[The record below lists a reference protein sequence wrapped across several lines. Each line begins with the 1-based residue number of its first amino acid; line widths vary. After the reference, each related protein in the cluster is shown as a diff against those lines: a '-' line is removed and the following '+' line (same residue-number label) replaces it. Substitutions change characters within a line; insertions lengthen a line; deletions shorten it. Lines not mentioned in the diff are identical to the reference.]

1 MKGLIIFCHPAIN
14 YLVSTDVISQY
25 LFFKRAKK
33 TFNCNNISI
42 LYYYDLLEET
52 KKIKYENIEENY
64 KYNENDLITEYKKD
78 CIEIR
83 NKIINNYTN
92 YILIGLEPIGFD
104 QITNFNL
111 PNKKILS
118 MYDPHGFYLIQNRKN
133 TDTDKVRTI
142 FDKEHIFNDARLNE
156 INLIVSPSILYFKNI
171 NSNYFNKCHFISFSY
186 NEENN
191 KIFSI
196 QKFDSFFNRKMLIV
210 LQGSLSGV
218 YKYRH
223 ALHIIK
229 KKLNESIKFINNFI
243 HLDNIDVFCKLLD
256 ILPYSR
262 YNRSNSLYNDD
273 AGLKYLQTLSQ
284 YQGSFIFFAIFPIN
298 FILAKVFEVM
308 LAGCIAFIEPNES
321 LKNDLGLIEYEH
333 YVPVL
338 MTDNKMVLDINYY
351 NKYLGT
357 EEGLQIAK
365 NGFNY
370 IKNNFTDNKIALNYI
385 KILSNI

>member
-33 TFNCNNISI
+33 IFNDNNIEI
-42 LYYYDLLEET
+42 LYFYDLLEQN
-52 KKIKYENIEENY
+52 KKFKYENIEENY
-64 KYNENDLITEYKKD
+64 KYSENDLITEYKKD
-78 CIEIR
+78 CIELR
-83 NKIINNYTN
+83 NKIINNYLD
-92 YILIGLEPIGFD
+92 YILVGLEPIGFD
-104 QITNFNL
+104 QIANYNL

-118 MYDPHGFYLIQNRKN
+118 IYDPHGFYLVKN
-133 TDTDKVRTI
+133 KNNTI
-142 FDKEHIFNDARLNE
+142 FDKEHIFNDARLDE
-156 INLIVSPSILYFKNI
+156 VNLIISPSILYFKNI
-171 NSNYFNKCHFISFSY
+171 NSNYFNKCKFISFSY
-186 NEENN
+186 NQENN

-196 QKFDSFFNRKMLIV
+196 QNFESFFNRKKLIL
-210 LQGSLSGV
+210 LQGASGNDYKFRKLLS
-218 YKYRH
+218 
-223 ALHIIK
+223 IIK
-229 KKLNESIKFINNFI
+229 NKLNESINFINDFINF
-243 HLDNIDVFCKLLD
+243 DNRDVFCELLD

-262 YNRSNSLYNDD
+262 YNRSNLIYNYD

-284 YQGSFIFFAIFPIN
+284 YQGSFIFFAVFPIN

-308 LAGCIAFIEPNES
+308 LAGCIAFIEPNDS

-338 MTDNKMVLDINYY
+338 MMNNKMVLDINYY
-351 NKYLGT
+351 NKYIGT

-370 IKNNFTDNKIALNYI
+370 IKNNFTDDKIALNYM
-385 KILSNI
+385 KILSNL

>member
-33 TFNCNNISI
+33 TFNDNNIEI
-42 LYYYDLLEET
+42 LYFYDLLEQN
-52 KKIKYENIEENY
+52 KKFKYENIEENY
-64 KYNENDLITEYKKD
+64 KYNENDLFTEYKKD

-83 NKIINNYTN
+83 NKIINNYPN
-92 YILIGLEPIGFD
+92 HILVGLEPIGFD
-104 QITNFNL
+104 QITNYNL

-118 MYDPHGFYLIQNRKN
+118 IYDPHGFYLVKN
-133 TDTDKVRTI
+133 KNNTL
-142 FDKEHIFNDARLNE
+142 FDEEHIFTDKRLDE
-156 INLIVSPSILYFKNI
+156 INLIISPSILYFNNI
-171 NSNYFNKCHFISFSY
+171 NSNYFNKCKFVSFSY

-191 KIFSI
+191 KLFSI
-196 QKFDSFFNRKMLIV
+196 QKFESFFNRKMLIL
-210 LQGSLSGV
+210 LQGANDNN
-218 YKYRH
+218 YKYRNS
-223 ALHIIK
+223 LFFIK
-229 KKLNESIKFINNFI
+229 NKLNKRVNFINDFINF
-243 HLDNIDVFCKLLD
+243 DNRDKFCELLE

-262 YNRSNSLYNDD
+262 YNRSNSKYNDN
-273 AGLKYLQTLSQ
+273 AGIKYLETLSQ
-284 YQGSFIFFAIFPIN
+284 YQGSFIFFAVFPIN

-321 LKNDLGLIEYEH
+321 LKNDLGLIEYKH

-338 MTDNKMVLDINYY
+338 MSDNKMVFDTDYY

-357 EEGLQIAK
+357 EEGLRIAK

-370 IKNNFTDNKIALNYI
+370 IKNNFTDSKIALNYI
-385 KILSNI
+385 NILSNL

>member
-33 TFNCNNISI
+33 TFNANNISI
-42 LYYYDLLEET
+42 LYYYDLLEKT

-64 KYNENDLITEYKKD
+64 KYSESDLITEYKKD

-92 YILIGLEPIGFD
+92 HILIGLEPIGFD
-104 QITNFNL
+104 QITNYNL

-118 MYDPHGFYLIQNRKN
+118 IYDPHGFYLVKN
-133 TDTDKVRTI
+133 KNNTI
-142 FDKEHIFNDARLNE
+142 FDEEHIFTDKRLDE
-156 INLIVSPSILYFKNI
+156 VNLIVSPSILYFKNI
-171 NSNYFNKCHFISFSY
+171 NSNYFNKCMFVSFSY

-191 KIFSI
+191 KILSF
-196 QKFDSFFNRKMLIV
+196 QNFESFFNRKKLIV
-210 LQGSLSGV
+210 LQGANTYTYKFRNSLFF
-218 YKYRH
+218 
-223 ALHIIK
+223 IK
-229 KKLNESIKFINNFI
+229 KKLNESIKFINDFINF
-243 HLDNIDVFCKLLD
+243 DNRDKFCELLE

-262 YNRSNSLYNDD
+262 YNRSNSLYNDEP
-273 AGLKYLQTLSQ
+273 GLKYLQTLSQ
-284 YQGSFIFFAIFPIN
+284 YQGSFIFFAVFPIN

-333 YVPVL
+333 YVPIL
-338 MTDNKMVLDINYY
+338 MTNNKMVFDLNYY

-357 EEGLQIAK
+357 QEGLRIAK

-385 KILSNI
+385 KILSSL

>member
-25 LFFKRAKK
+25 LFFKRAQKI
-33 TFNCNNISI
+33 FNANNIEI
-42 LYYYDLLEET
+42 LYYYDLLEEN
-52 KKIKYENIEENY
+52 KKIKYKNIEENY
-64 KYNENDLITEYKKD
+64 KYSESDLITEYKKD

-83 NKIINNYTN
+83 NKIINNYPN
-92 YILIGLEPIGFD
+92 HILIGLEPIGFD
-104 QITNFNL
+104 QITNYNL

-118 MYDPHGFYLIQNRKN
+118 IYDPHGFYLVKN
-133 TDTDKVRTI
+133 PNNNI
-142 FDKEHIFNDARLNE
+142 FDKEHIFTDKRLDE
-156 INLIVSPSILYFKNI
+156 VNLIVSPSILYFKNI
-171 NSNYFNKCHFISFSY
+171 NSNYFNKCKFISFSY

-191 KIFSI
+191 KLFSI
-196 QKFDSFFNRKMLIV
+196 QKFESFFNRKMLIL
-210 LQGSLSGV
+210 LQGANDNN

-223 ALHIIK
+223 SLFFIK
-229 KKLNESIKFINNFI
+229 NKLNESINFINDFI
-243 HLDNIDVFCKLLD
+243 HFDNRDKFCELLE

-262 YNRSNSLYNDD
+262 YNRSNSKYNDNV
-273 AGLKYLQTLSQ
+273 GIKYLETLSQ
-284 YQGSFIFFAIFPIN
+284 YQGSFIFFAVFPIN
-298 FILAKVFEVM
+298 FILAKIFEVM

-338 MTDNKMVLDINYY
+338 MTNNKMVFDTDYY

-357 EEGLQIAK
+357 QEGLRIAK

-370 IKNNFTDNKIALNYI
+370 IKNNFTDGKISLNYI
-385 KILSNI
+385 NILSNL

>member
-25 LFFKRAKK
+25 LFFKRAKQI
-33 TFNCNNISI
+33 FNDNNIEI
-42 LYYYDLLEET
+42 LYFYDLLEQN
-52 KKIKYENIEENY
+52 KKFKYENIEENY
-64 KYNENDLITEYKKD
+64 KYSENDLITEYKKD
-78 CIEIR
+78 CIELR
-83 NKIINNYTN
+83 NKIINNYPK
-92 YILIGLEPIGFD
+92 YILVGLEPIGFD
-104 QITNFNL
+104 QITKFNL
-111 PNKKILS
+111 PNKKILLI
-118 MYDPHGFYLIQNRKN
+118 YDPHGFYLVKN
-133 TDTDKVRTI
+133 KNNAVI
-142 FDKEHIFNDARLNE
+142 DKEHIFNDARLDE
-156 INLIVSPSILYFKNI
+156 VNLIVSPSVLYFKNI
-171 NSNYFNKCHFISFSY
+171 NSNYFNKCKFIPFSY
-186 NEENN
+186 NEQNN

-196 QKFDSFFNRKMLIV
+196 QSFESFFNRKKLIV
-210 LQGSLSGV
+210 LQGANSNN
-218 YKYRH
+218 YKYRNS
-223 ALHIIK
+223 LFIIK
-229 KKLNESIKFINNFI
+229 NKLNKSINFTNDFINFDERDNFCE
-243 HLDNIDVFCKLLD
+243 LFD

-262 YNRSNSLYNDD
+262 YNRSNSKYNDD
-273 AGLKYLQTLSQ
+273 AGLKYLKTLSQ

-338 MTDNKMVLDINYY
+338 MSNNKMVLDINYY

-357 EEGLQIAK
+357 DEGLRIAK

-385 KILSNI
+385 NILSNL

>member
-1 MKGLIIFCHPAIN
+1 MKGLIIYCHPAIN

-33 TFNCNNISI
+33 IFNDNNIEI
-42 LYYYDLLEET
+42 LYFYDLLEQN
-52 KKIKYENIEENY
+52 KKFKYENIEENY
-64 KYNENDLITEYKKD
+64 KYSENDLITEYKKD
-78 CIEIR
+78 CIELR
-83 NKIINNYTN
+83 NKIINNYLD
-92 YILIGLEPIGFD
+92 YILVGLEPIGFD
-104 QITNFNL
+104 QITNYNL

-118 MYDPHGFYLIQNRKN
+118 IYDPHGFYIVQNRYNK
-133 TDTDKVRTI
+133 DTDKVRTVL
-142 FDKEHIFNDARLNE
+142 DKEHIFTDKRLDE
-156 INLIVSPSILYFKNI
+156 VNLIVSPSVLYFKNI
-171 NSNYFNKCHFISFSY
+171 NSNYFNKCRFISFSY

-196 QKFDSFFNRKMLIV
+196 QNFESFFNRKKLIV
-210 LQGSLSGV
+210 LQGANDIN
-218 YKYRH
+218 YKYRNS
-223 ALHIIK
+223 LFIIK
-229 KKLNESIKFINNFI
+229 NKLNESINFTNDFINFDERDNFSE
-243 HLDNIDVFCKLLD
+243 LLD

-262 YNRSNSLYNDD
+262 YNRSNSKYNDE
-273 AGLKYLQTLSQ
+273 AGLKYLETLSQ

-321 LKNDLGLIEYEH
+321 LKNDLGLIEYKH

-338 MTDNKMVLDINYY
+338 MSNNKMVLDINYY

-357 EEGLQIAK
+357 DEGLRIAK

-385 KILSNI
+385 NILSNL

>member
-1 MKGLIIFCHPAIN
+1 MKGLIIFCHPAVN

-33 TFNCNNISI
+33 TFNSNNIEI

-52 KKIKYENIEENY
+52 NKFKYENIEENY
-64 KYNENDLITEYKKD
+64 KYSESDLITEYKKD

-104 QITNFNL
+104 QITNYNL

-118 MYDPHGFYLIQNRKN
+118 IYDPHGFYLVKN
-133 TDTDKVRTI
+133 KNNTI
-142 FDKEHIFNDARLNE
+142 FDEEHIFTDKRLDE
-156 INLIVSPSILYFKNI
+156 VNLIVSPSILYFKNI
-171 NSNYFNKCHFISFSY
+171 NSNYFNKCKFVSFSY

-191 KIFSI
+191 KLFSI
-196 QKFDSFFNRKMLIV
+196 QKFESFFNRKMLIV
-210 LQGSLSGV
+210 LQGANQNC
-218 YKYRH
+218 YKYRN
-223 ALHIIK
+223 ALYIIK
-229 KKLNESIKFINNFI
+229 NKLNESVNFINDFINF
-243 HLDNIDVFCKLLD
+243 DNRDKFCELLE

-262 YNRSNSLYNDD
+262 YNRSNSKYNDKP
-273 AGLKYLQTLSQ
+273 GIKYLETLSQ
-284 YQGSFIFFAIFPIN
+284 YQGSFIFFAVFPIN

-308 LAGCIAFIEPNES
+308 LTGCIAFIEPNES

-338 MTDNKMVLDINYY
+338 MTNNKMVFDTNYY

-357 EEGLQIAK
+357 QEGLRIAK

-370 IKNNFTDNKIALNYI
+370 INNNFTDNKIALNYI
-385 KILSNI
+385 KILSNL

>member
-1 MKGLIIFCHPAIN
+1 MNGLIIFCHPAVN

-25 LFFKRAKK
+25 LFFKRARK
-33 TFNCNNISI
+33 TFNANNISI
-42 LYYYDLLEET
+42 LYYYDLLEEN
-52 KKIKYENIEENY
+52 KKIKYKNIKENY

-83 NKIINNYTN
+83 NKIITN
-92 YILIGLEPIGFD
+92 YPNHILIGLEPIGFD
-104 QITNFNL
+104 QITNYNL

-118 MYDPHGFYLIQNRKN
+118 IYDPQGVYFSKN
-133 TDTDKVRTI
+133 SKNKI
-142 FDKEHIFNDARLNE
+142 FDKEHIFTDKRLDE
-156 INLIVSPSILYFKNI
+156 VNLIVSPSILYFKNI
-171 NSNYFNKCHFISFSY
+171 NSNYFNKCRFISFSY

-191 KIFSI
+191 LLFSI
-196 QKFDSFFNRKMLIV
+196 QNFESFFNRKMLIL
-210 LQGSLSGV
+210 LQGANDNN

-223 ALHIIK
+223 SLFFIK
-229 KKLNESIKFINNFI
+229 NKLNESINFINDFI
-243 HLDNIDVFCKLLD
+243 HFDNRDKFCELLE

-262 YNRSNSLYNDD
+262 YNRSNSKYNDNV
-273 AGLKYLQTLSQ
+273 GIKYLETLSQ
-284 YQGSFIFFAIFPIN
+284 YQGSFIFFAVFPIN
-298 FILAKVFEVM
+298 FILAKIFEVM

-338 MTDNKMVLDINYY
+338 MTNNKMVFDTNYY

-357 EEGLQIAK
+357 HEGLRIAK

-370 IKNNFTDNKIALNYI
+370 IKNNFTDSKIALNYI
-385 KILSNI
+385 KILSNL

>member
-1 MKGLIIFCHPAIN
+1 MKGLIIFCHPAVN

-33 TFNCNNISI
+33 TFNSNNIEI

-52 KKIKYENIEENY
+52 NKFKYENIEENY
-64 KYNENDLITEYKKD
+64 KYSESDLITEYKKD

-104 QITNFNL
+104 QITNYNL

-118 MYDPHGFYLIQNRKN
+118 IYDPHGFYLIQNRKN
-133 TDTDKVRTI
+133 TDTDKIRTI
-142 FDKEHIFNDARLNE
+142 FDKEHIFNDARLDE
-156 INLIVSPSILYFKNI
+156 VNLIVSPSVLYFKNI
-171 NSNYFNKCHFISFSY
+171 NSNYFNKCKFVSFSY

-191 KIFSI
+191 KLFSI
-196 QKFDSFFNRKMLIV
+196 QNFESFFNRKMLIV
-210 LQGSLSGV
+210 LQGANQNC
-218 YKYRH
+218 YKYRNS
-223 ALHIIK
+223 LFFIK
-229 KKLNESIKFINNFI
+229 NKLNESVNFINNFI
-243 HLDNIDVFCKLLD
+243 NFDNRDKFCELLE
-256 ILPYSR
+256 ILPCSR
-262 YNRSNSLYNDD
+262 YNRSNSKYNDEP
-273 AGLKYLQTLSQ
+273 GIKYLETLSQ
-284 YQGSFIFFAIFPIN
+284 YQGSFIFFAVFPIN

-338 MTDNKMVLDINYY
+338 MTNNKMVFDTNYY

-357 EEGLQIAK
+357 QEGLRIAK

-385 KILSNI
+385 KILSNL